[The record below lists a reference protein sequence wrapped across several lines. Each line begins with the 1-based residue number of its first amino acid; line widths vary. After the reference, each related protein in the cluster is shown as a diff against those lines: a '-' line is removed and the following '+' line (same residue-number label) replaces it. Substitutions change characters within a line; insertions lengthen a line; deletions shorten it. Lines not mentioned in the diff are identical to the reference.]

1 MTQTYGYHYRTDAK
15 QSLEYAELPDSVRA
29 YPQTDKLGRNT
40 GKELT
45 DLAGQRKFGEYVSYR
60 KVGDHATNMPS
71 AVYFGG
77 VQNGK
82 YVIRD
87 NLKYQY
93 DARGN
98 ICKIF
103 ENGMLSVRYG
113 YDSIDRLVRE
123 DNRALGHTWVYSY
136 DNNGNILS
144 KRRTSFTL
152 KTDVEEC
159 EFTET
164 LYSYDGD
171 KLLSYGDEACV
182 YADAVGNPTVYR
194 GKTAGWE
201 RGRLLNYLDG
211 NSFSYDGQGRRI
223 KKNNTVFTYDGEG
236 NLVKQSDGLEFVY
249 DTNGLSYVKYNNAVY
264 FYRKDAQGNIIALLD
279 NSGNTVV
286 KYRYDAW
293 GNHAVRDANGAD
305 IADASHIGNRNPFRY
320 RGYYYD
326 TETELYYLQT
336 RYYDPETGRFITI
349 DGIEYLDPETI
360 NGLNLYAYCGNNP
373 VMNVDPTGT
382 FFLMALLIG
391 LIAGA
396 VIGGAVNGV
405 TAYNNGARGWELV
418 GQIALGAVV
427 GGVIGAAAGAVVG
440 VGGAIMG
447 MGANLLG
454 MGLSGGGLALA
465 NGMAIGAGTVA
476 LAGAAGVVVGGAI
489 AIEGIKIAIS
499 GFNVLFSKDS
509 FIKFLERGM
518 SENQKEMFQRE
529 IEDFKRGEGRG
540 GADNLAKELLRE
552 IAEWI
557 KTNFQ

>member
-1 MTQTYGYHYRTDAK
+1 MQ
-15 QSLEYAELPDSVRA
+15 
-29 YPQTDKLGRNT
+29 
-40 GKELT
+40 
-45 DLAGQRKFGEYVSYR
+45 
-60 KVGDHATNMPS
+60 
-71 AVYFGG
+71 
-77 VQNGK
+77 
-82 YVIRD
+82 
-87 NLKYQY
+87 
-93 DARGN
+93 
-98 ICKIF
+98 
-103 ENGMLSVRYG
+103 
-113 YDSIDRLVRE
+113 
-123 DNRALGHTWVYSY
+123 
-136 DNNGNILS
+136 
-144 KRRTSFTL
+144 
-152 KTDVEEC
+152 
-159 EFTET
+159 
-164 LYSYDGD
+164 
-171 KLLSYGDEACV
+171 DE
-182 YADAVGNPTVYR
+182 
-194 GKTAGWE
+194 
-201 RGRLLNYLDG
+201 
-211 NSFSYDGQGRRI
+211 
-223 KKNNTVFTYDGEG
+223 
-236 NLVKQSDGLEFVY
+236 
-249 DTNGLSYVKYNNAVY
+249 
-264 FYRKDAQGNIIALLD
+264 
-279 NSGNTVV
+279 
-286 KYRYDAW
+286 
-293 GNHAVRDANGAD
+293 NGAD
-305 IADASHIGNRNPFRY
+305 IADASHIGNLNPFRY

-405 TAYNNGARGWELV
+405 IAYNNGARGWELV

-476 LAGAAGVVVGGAI
+476 VAGAAGVVVGGAI

-509 FIKFLERGM
+509 FLKSLDSGM
-518 SENQKEMFQRE
+518 SETQKEMFQRE